1 MNRTTAQEKKDT
13 GLLYYLEMGDLSA
26 AQGRNQEALDFYIKG
41 LNEAKE
47 LGDKARIQQF
57 SNLIYTYL

>member
-1 MNRTTAQEKKDT
+1 MDTTETHKMNDSE
-13 GLLYYLEMGDLSA
+13 LLLYLEMGDLSA

-41 LNEAKE
+41 LHKAKE
-47 LGDKARIQQF
+47 QQDKARIQQF